1 MAKKTTHSTPCLFD
15 REEPVEEVIV
25 ALPPEFPISWAA
37 PLTAEFGQ
45 PYFAKLQEFVTA
57 ERQSSQIFP
66 AEADVFNAFRF
77 APLDDVKVVLL
88 GQDPYPTPGHAH
100 GLCFSVRPGV
110 AIPASL
116 RNIYQERQSDLGIPP
131 AKHGYLASWATQGI
145 LMLNAVLTVRSGT
158 PNSHANKGWEKF
170 TDATLKA
177 ANAKTTPVVFVLW
190 GGYAQKKRPLIDE
203 SRHSVIASVHPSP
216 LSANAGFFGSK
227 PFSKINALLTDKGL
241 SPIDWTLPDKVA

>member
-177 ANAKTTPVVFVLW
+177 ANAKSTPVVFVLW

-241 SPIDWTLPDKVA
+241 SPIDWTLPEKVA